1 MPISPYSRWKDWPTD
16 GILFVLRVKLSGCQ
30 YNVLY
35 TYSLSLS
42 RKIEEGEKSL
52 LAAPVPS
59 LFPEL
64 IPSTVSSLVSDCLL
78 PSTKSGATQ
87 VSRYFI
93 LHRQI
98 ENTMSP
104 CNDFQWTTSGITCD
118 PRRDDTARFKKNKPQ
133 DTCTF
138 KFSHDSLILGMS

>member
-1 MPISPYSRWKDWPTD
+1 MNNTLEDVHTSGSLGEKAEVSGRGKGNVSCFSSPSLIPLHGPLQPPNAQLSRNA
-16 GILFVLRVKLSGCQ
+16 VCQ
-30 YNVLY
+30 GN
-35 TYSLSLS
+35 

-87 VSRYFI
+87 LI
-93 LHRQI
+93 I
-98 ENTMSP
+98 
-104 CNDFQWTTSGITCD
+104 ITK
-118 PRRDDTARFKKNKPQ
+118 TFKKVFYTICAHYNLCKN
-133 DTCTF
+133 
-138 KFSHDSLILGMS
+138 